1 MEVKRKISIRK
12 ILQVLL
18 TVTVAAGCIV
28 AMVSAST
35 IEGELPLKSL
45 PVIHISNDRKY
56 HFIEQKEIMDL
67 AIYNRNIDIL
77 HTPVSR
83 LDAYG
88 IEQAIMKDPWVADAQ
103 VFIDIDRMMHIYV
116 TQRVPVAR
124 IFRKD
129 GTSYY
134 MDSTLHTMPLSD
146 NYTYYTMVVTN
157 APDMKND
164 SAGLGL
170 RKQIATLLK
179 TINVDS
185 FWSAQV
191 SQVVIDSVGMFE
203 LIPVLG
209 NQRILFGDTSAM
221 KDKFSNLLTFY
232 KNVLNR
238 IGWDKYETL
247 DLRFRNQVVAAPSLP
262 YKGPVDKAIAKMNWI
277 TSIEVTEAQKRLEDS
292 LRIATIKV
300 VGVTAKSEA
309 ILGKSLQAGST
320 KAKAAAKATAK
331 TGGAKEGT
339 LQSKPNIKDVTAKKE
354 LKSVITTP
362 SKAAASA
369 NKKADVQKK
378 PVLSGKEGTNKGK
391 LVKDNTD
398 DKLTGNKQNTTKK
411 TDLKDKAGKKPNIV
425 AGTKKAIIKNTA
437 KLKNTI
443 KSKPGKKDD
452 KKKNKEKGKVKDKK
466 SEKQKTTVSPK
477 YTYPEN
483 KGH

>member
-1 MEVKRKISIRK
+1 MKRKISIRK

-18 TVTVAAGCIV
+18 TITVAAGCIV

-35 IEGELPLKSL
+35 IEGERPLKSL
-45 PVIHISNDRKY
+45 PLIHISNDRKY
-56 HFIEQKEIMDL
+56 HFIEQKEIMNL

-83 LDAYG
+83 LDAHG
-88 IEQAIMKDPWVADAQ
+88 IEQAIMKDPWVAEAQ
-103 VFIDIDRMMHIYV
+103 VFIDIDRAMHIYV

-157 APDMKND
+157 APDLNDD
-164 SAGLGL
+164 SAGIGL

-191 SQVVIDSVGMFE
+191 SQVVIDSAGMFE

-209 NQRILFGDTSAM
+209 NQRILFGDTSCM
-221 KDKFSNLLTFY
+221 KEKFSNLLTFY
-232 KNVLNR
+232 NNVLNR
-238 IGWDKYETL
+238 IGWDKYQTI

-262 YKGPVDKAIAKMNWI
+262 YKGPVDKAVAKMNWI

-292 LRIATIKV
+292 LRIATTKV
-300 VGVTAKSEA
+300 AGVTAKSQSVA
-309 ILGKSLQAGST
+309 GKSLQAGNTKTQVSANS
-320 KAKAAAKATAK
+320 KAKTAGAKVAASQGKSNLKDAAAK
-331 TGGAKEGT
+331 KEIKSGNTT
-339 LQSKPNIKDVTAKKE
+339 LSKSEA
-354 LKSVITTP
+354 
-362 SKAAASA
+362 A
-369 NKKADVQKK
+369 NKKNADVQKK
-378 PVLSGKEGTNKGK
+378 PVLSGREGTNSNRP
-391 LVKDNTD
+391 VKDNTAD
-398 DKLTGNKQNTTKK
+398 RLTGNKNNSAKK
-411 TDLKDKAGKKPNIV
+411 PDLKDKARKKPNTV
-425 AGTKKAIIKNTA
+425 AGTKKAVTKNTA
-437 KLKNTI
+437 KLKTTT
-443 KSKPGKKDD
+443 KSKLGKKED
-452 KKKNKEKGKVKDKK
+452 KMKNKEKGKVKDKK
-466 SEKQKTTVSPK
+466 SEKQKTTTSPK

>member
-18 TVTVAAGCIV
+18 TITVAAGCIV

-35 IEGELPLKSL
+35 IEGERPLKSL

-56 HFIEQKEIMDL
+56 HFIEQKEIMNL

-83 LDAYG
+83 LDAHG

-157 APDMKND
+157 APEMND
-164 SAGLGL
+164 DSSGIGL
-170 RKQIATLLK
+170 RKQIASLVK
-179 TINVDS
+179 AINVDS

-191 SQVVIDSVGMFE
+191 SQVVIDSAGMFE

-292 LRIATIKV
+292 LRIATTKV
-300 VGVTAKSEA
+300 AGVTAKSQSVA
-309 ILGKSLQAGST
+309 GKSFQAGKT
-320 KAKAAAKATAK
+320 KTQAAANTQAKTTGAKVGASHGKTNVKDAAAK
-331 TGGAKEGT
+331 KEIKSGNT
-339 LQSKPNIKDVTAKKE
+339 TFSKSEA
-354 LKSVITTP
+354 
-362 SKAAASA
+362 A
-369 NKKADVQKK
+369 NKNADVQKK
-378 PVLSGKEGTNKGK
+378 PVLSGKEGSNKNK
-391 LVKDNTD
+391 LAKESTADKPAGSKKNTPLRAD
-398 DKLTGNKQNTTKK
+398 A
-411 TDLKDKAGKKPNIV
+411 KDKAGKKPNIV
-425 AGTKKAIIKNTA
+425 AGAKKAITKNTA
-437 KLKNTI
+437 KLKKSI
-443 KSKPGKKDD
+443 KTKLGKKED
-452 KKKNKEKGKVKDKK
+452 KKKNKEKEKDKK
-466 SEKQKTTVSPK
+466 SEKQKTTASPK

>member
-18 TVTVAAGCIV
+18 TITVAAGCIV

-35 IEGELPLKSL
+35 IEGERPLKSL

-56 HFIEQKEIMDL
+56 HFIEQKEIMNL

-83 LDAYG
+83 LDAHG
-88 IEQAIMKDPWVADAQ
+88 IEQAIMKEPWVADAQ

-157 APDMKND
+157 APEMND
-164 SAGLGL
+164 DSSGIGL
-170 RKQIATLLK
+170 RKQIASLVK

-191 SQVVIDSVGMFE
+191 SQVVIDSAGMFE

-292 LRIATIKV
+292 LRIATTKV
-300 VGVTAKSEA
+300 AGVTAKSQSVA
-309 ILGKSLQAGST
+309 GKSLQAGKT
-320 KAKAAAKATAK
+320 KTQAAANNQAKTAGAKVGASQGKTNVKEAAAK
-331 TGGAKEGT
+331 KEIKSGNTT
-339 LQSKPNIKDVTAKKE
+339 LSKSEA
-354 LKSVITTP
+354 
-362 SKAAASA
+362 A
-369 NKKADVQKK
+369 NKKNADVQKK
-378 PVLSGKEGTNKGK
+378 PVLSGKEGSNKNK
-391 LVKDNTD
+391 LVKENAADKPAGSKKNTPLRAD
-398 DKLTGNKQNTTKK
+398 A
-411 TDLKDKAGKKPNIV
+411 KDKAGKKPNIV
-425 AGTKKAIIKNTA
+425 AGAKKAITKNTA
-437 KLKNTI
+437 KLKKSI
-443 KSKPGKKDD
+443 KTKLGKKED
-452 KKKNKEKGKVKDKK
+452 KRKNKEKEKDKK
-466 SEKQKTTVSPK
+466 SEKQKATASPK